1 MRTLAEQ
8 LRLTPELDELFRG
21 KVVEALLA
29 RAVRTSATMVGEY
42 RVSHLET
49 HRCMRA
55 LLTDEQV
62 KRYDELRGY
71 TAGTPKYRRRH

>member
-8 LRLTPELDELFRG
+8 L
-21 KVVEALLA
+21 
-29 RAVRTSATMVGEY
+29 
-42 RVSHLET
+42 ET
-49 HRCMRA
+49 HRRMRA

-71 TAGTPKYRRRH
+71 TAGTPEHRRRH